1 MKCHSGKGF
10 AMMASVVQ
18 PRRISSVTMLNLKK
32 SVDNPIPEN
41 SISSLPKTILLV
53 DDVDEFR
60 VTTKWFL
67 SNFGFAV
74 ESARSAEEALARFDP
89 KIHDVVVTDNSMSG
103 MSGAEMAHVIKLR
116 SPSTPVLMYTGLAPE
131 DRSCVDLVIQRPA
144 HMLALKEGVDKL
156 LARQG

>member
-1 MKCHSGKGF
+1 
-10 AMMASVVQ
+10 MAY
-18 PRRISSVTMLNLKK
+18 
-32 SVDNPIPEN
+32 PIPKN
-41 SISSLPKTILLV
+41 GTAVSPKTILLV
-53 DDVDEFR
+53 DDADEFR

-74 ESARSAEEALARFDP
+74 ESVRSAEEALARFDP
-89 KIHDVVVTDNSMSG
+89 KTHDVVITDNSMSG

-116 SPSTPVLMYTGLAPE
+116 SPSTPVLMYTGLAPD

-156 LARQG
+156 LADR

>member
-1 MKCHSGKGF
+1 
-10 AMMASVVQ
+10 
-18 PRRISSVTMLNLKK
+18 MLNLKK
-32 SVDNPIPEN
+32 SVDNSIPEN

-74 ESARSAEEALARFDP
+74 ESARSAEEALARFNP

-116 SPSTPVLMYTGLAPE
+116 SPSTPVLMYTGLAP
-131 DRSCVDLVIQRPA
+131 DDQSCVDLVIQRPA

-156 LARQG
+156 LAERG